1 MREFTKLK
9 MNSKRGLINKF
20 VVYLVLMVV
29 ITIAMLLF
37 EGNVRDMYEK
47 STEKNICKTSIMMQD
62 KLAFKS
68 FSLASDIH
76 IKCPTKEIEIDN
88 KEPEQVKY
96 MFAKELYSVC
106 DEFNRGKINL
116 FGDEEK
122 IFCVIRDVISFKN
135 KDQKISGLTEY
146 LIEEKPRNKEES
158 YYDYCK
164 PYETG
169 RISNIYEKIPEWQKQ
184 DINKEP
190 IDTNKK
196 YAIIFVYAKGEEEL
210 REVYNFFVG
219 GSAGHKT
226 MYVGIGTIVLGALV
240 VGAAP
245 AIIVVGTF
253 VRSVGW
259 AVVTS
264 GTHIFQMGGLYNFL
278 TNPDLKQEWGSFF
291 WVREYDEDELAKLG
305 CDYLPAKQK

>member
-9 MNSKRGLINKF
+9 MNSKRGLANKF
-20 VVYLVLMVV
+20 VVFLILMVV

-37 EGNVRDMYEK
+37 EGNVRDMYEM
-47 STEKNICKTSIMMQD
+47 STEKNICKISIMMQD
-62 KLAFKS
+62 KLAFKG

-88 KEPEQVKY
+88 KDSEQVKY

-122 IFCVIRDVISFKN
+122 IFCVIREVISFKN

-146 LIEEKPRNKEES
+146 LVEEKPRNKEES

-169 RISNIYEKIPEWQKQ
+169 RISNIYEKIPEWQRQ
-184 DINKEP
+184 AINKEP

-196 YAIIFVYAKGEEEL
+196 YAVIFVYAKGEDEL
-210 REVYNFFVG
+210 REIYKFFVG
-219 GSAGHKT
+219 ESTGHKT
-226 MYVGIGTIVLGALV
+226 MYIGIGTIVLGALV
-240 VGAAP
+240 VKAAP

-253 VRSVGW
+253 VRVLGW
-259 AVVTS
+259 TMAAS
-264 GTHIFQMGGLYNFL
+264 GTEILKFGALSNFL
-278 TNPDLKQEWGSFF
+278 TSRDLKQEWASFF
-291 WVREYDEDELAKLG
+291 WVKEYDEAELKKLG